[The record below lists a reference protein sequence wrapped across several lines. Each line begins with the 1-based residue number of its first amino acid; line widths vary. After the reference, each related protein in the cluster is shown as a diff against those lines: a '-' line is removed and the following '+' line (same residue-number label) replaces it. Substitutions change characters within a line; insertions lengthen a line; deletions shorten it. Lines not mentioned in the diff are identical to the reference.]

1 MATTATD
8 LAIHFNTDLFILDL
22 TSFND
27 IYFLIR
33 SLVAIKEDTPMNQHQ
48 RINNRYPNNAKLLNP
63 GQHQRPIKEQS
74 TSTELI
80 KASAK
85 TLANIF

>member
-1 MATTATD
+1 M
-8 LAIHFNTDLFILDL
+8 
-22 TSFND
+22 
-27 IYFLIR
+27 R
-33 SLVAIKEDTPMNQHQ
+33 QHQ
-48 RINNRYPNNAKLLNP
+48 YINNRHPNNAKLLNP